1 MKRSSII
8 GFLLAFLSFLL
19 ILSATVVFLWQ
30 GRQEMLERIGTLETQ
45 VSQLENDALILQ
57 ANRAAEAA
65 ALATSQAVLA
75 TRDAEVARSQQ
86 EVVDLQQE
94 RAILTAQLNIT
105 PTPDAMAGQP
115 PQIELVAPL
124 SGTVYS
130 VGEPVAIVAFV
141 GHTAG
146 ISGVDLLV
154 NGEKINSYRSDLPF
168 LTIEDSPRFES
179 PGTYEI
185 AVVATSREGVAS
197 QPVTVTIEVRLP
209 VPTAVPQTAT
219 PVTGTTSLRE
229 VGPFVWPVVL
239 LVAPGR
245 GS

>member
-8 GFLLAFLSFLL
+8 GFLLTFLSFLL
-19 ILSATVVFLWQ
+19 ILAATVFFLWQ
-30 GRQEMLERIGTLETQ
+30 GRQEMLGRISTLETQ

-94 RAILTAQLNIT
+94 RAILTAQLSIT

-115 PQIELVAPL
+115 PEIELVAPL
-124 SGTVYS
+124 SGTSYL
-130 VGEPVAIVAFV
+130 VGEAVVIVAFV

-146 ISGVDLLV
+146 ISNTDLLV
-154 NGEKINSYRSDLPF
+154 NGEKINSYRSDRPF
-168 LTIEDSPRFES
+168 VTIEEPYRFES

-185 AVVATSREGVAS
+185 AVVATSREGITS
-197 QPVTVTIEVRLP
+197 QPVTVTVEVRPP

-229 VGPFVWPVVL
+229 VGPFAWPVVV
-239 LVAPGR
+239 VAPGR